1 MVASKPCLHRR
12 YTSPCS
18 IDTSEWR
25 HNCHRPGHAFAF
37 SVVPEQSCRGSLVS
51 KRFDSKWPAA
61 DRLRQWYHE
70 ARQRQCLQAAEPAFQ
85 DIIHEEDEGSRD
97 PSPERPDS
105 AISDAETKTPRT
117 SDAPTADALKGARD
131 ELRRTEL
138 TAFAACFIGP
148 LFGAYLLHNIRS
160 QFTHRTRDG
169 IVTDLNLI
177 LYVLGAEMRPIT
189 RLIRMV
195 SERTL
200 HLQQLVKAEPQD
212 QARPGNAQELSHRL
226 AELEAQFDGPM
237 PTNNVD
243 VTKITAEVRQSLQ
256 HQLDAL
262 NRAVRKYEKRH
273 MAQSIQIEA
282 RFQEID
288 VRLKDTLSLAAAAA
302 RTGQKPG
309 IISMTLSWIAG
320 FFTYWMQAIWD
331 VAMYPFRIAS
341 SLVEALKSALF
352 KDERKA
358 RRRQVNGYSSIP
370 TTPRMQSKSGR

>member
-1 MVASKPCLHRR
+1 VLRQH
-12 YTSPCS
+12 
-18 IDTSEWR
+18 
-25 HNCHRPGHAFAF
+25 
-37 SVVPEQSCRGSLVS
+37 
-51 KRFDSKWPAA
+51 WPAA

-70 ARQRQCLQAAEPAFQ
+70 ARQRQCLQATEPAYQ
-85 DIIHEEDEGSRD
+85 DTIHEEDEESTST
-97 PSPERPDS
+97 SPERPGS
-105 AISDAETKTPRT
+105 AVSQSEETKAPRT
-117 SDAPTADALKGARD
+117 SNAPMIEDAQKGARE

-138 TAFAACFIGP
+138 TAFVACFIGP
-148 LFGAYLLHNIRS
+148 LLGAYLLHNIRS

-177 LYVLGAEMRPIT
+177 LYVLGAEMRPLT

-200 HLQQLVKAEPQD
+200 HLQQLVKAEPVD
-212 QARPGNAQELSHRL
+212 QLRSGTAEGLSQRL
-226 AELEAQFDGPM
+226 AELEARFDGPA
-237 PTNNVD
+237 PSNNVD
-243 VTKITAEVRQSLQ
+243 VSRITAEVRQSMQ

-320 FFTYWMQAIWD
+320 FFTYWLQVTWD
-331 VAMYPFRIAS
+331 VAMYPFRVAS
-341 SLVEALKSALF
+341 SVVEAFKSVLF
-352 KDERKA
+352 KDERNA
-358 RRRQVNGYSSIP
+358 RRRAKGQLNGYSSIP

>member
-1 MVASKPCLHRR
+1 VLRQWH
-12 YTSPCS
+12 
-18 IDTSEWR
+18 
-25 HNCHRPGHAFAF
+25 
-37 SVVPEQSCRGSLVS
+37 
-51 KRFDSKWPAA
+51 PAA
-61 DRLRQWYHE
+61 DHRRQWYNE
-70 ARQRQCLQAAEPAFQ
+70 ARQRQYLEAAEPAYQ
-85 DIIHEEDEGSRD
+85 DTIHEEDEDSRS

-105 AISDAETKTPRT
+105 ATSQAEEPKTIRTGNTSTAEDAQ
-117 SDAPTADALKGARD
+117 KGARE

-138 TAFAACFIGP
+138 MAFVACFIGP
-148 LFGAYLLHNIRS
+148 LFGAYLLHNVRS

-177 LYVLGAEMRPIT
+177 LYVLGAEMRPLS
-189 RLIRMV
+189 RLTRMV

-200 HLQQLVKAEPQD
+200 HLQQLVKAEPLD
-212 QARPGNAQELSHRL
+212 HPRPGTAQGLSQRME
-226 AELEAQFDGPM
+226 ELEARMDGPM
-237 PTNNVD
+237 PSNNVD
-243 VTKITAEVRQSLQ
+243 MTRITAEVRQSLQ

-309 IISMTLSWIAG
+309 IISMALSWITSL
-320 FFTYWMQAIWD
+320 FSYWLQVFWD
-331 VAMYPFRIAS
+331 VATYPLRVAS
-341 SLVEALKSALF
+341 SAVEAVKSVLF
-352 KDERKA
+352 KEERNA
-358 RRRQVNGYSSIP
+358 RKRTKGLNGYSSIP

>member
-1 MVASKPCLHRR
+1 MQ
-12 YTSPCS
+12 Y
-18 IDTSEWR
+18 
-25 HNCHRPGHAFAF
+25 
-37 SVVPEQSCRGSLVS
+37 
-51 KRFDSKWPAA
+51 
-61 DRLRQWYHE
+61 
-70 ARQRQCLQAAEPAFQ
+70 LQAAEPAYQ

-97 PSPERPDS
+97 QSPERPDS
-105 AISDAETKTPRT
+105 AISDTETKSPRPR
-117 SDAPTADALKGARD
+117 DAPTVDALKGARD

-138 TAFAACFIGP
+138 TAFVACFIGP
-148 LFGAYLLHNIRS
+148 LLGAYLLHNIRS

-200 HLQQLVKAEPQD
+200 HLQQVVKAEPLD
-212 QARPGNAQELSHRL
+212 QSRLGNAQELSQRL

-243 VTKITAEVRQSLQ
+243 VTKITADVRQSLQ

-320 FFTYWMQAIWD
+320 FFAYWMQAFWD
-331 VAMYPFRIAS
+331 VAMYPFRVAS
-341 SLVEALKSALF
+341 SLVEAIKSAVF

-370 TTPRMQSKSGR
+370 TTPRMQSKAGR